1 MVDFSSSSGLKL
13 IFLIRFIKSLVSQ
26 YGGPLHIPKPKN
38 WIIYKYFTK
47 YISLNR
53 NVTQAYIPTKTKI
66 KLPLIMSNKVL
77 WEKDQNL
84 RKEKE
89 EKRCKTTKKHFIHFF
104 YIFPV
109 LIIFEFSHQKSI
121 FESEVKLVQKNQ
133 ILEKNNRWFYT
144 LQNYFV
150 HQACNS
156 QA

>member
-38 WIIYKYFTK
+38 WIVIYKYFTK

-89 EKRCKTTKKHFIHFF
+89 EKRCKTTKKT
-104 YIFPV
+104 
-109 LIIFEFSHQKSI
+109 
-121 FESEVKLVQKNQ
+121 
-133 ILEKNNRWFYT
+133 FYT
-144 LQNYFV
+144 IFV
-150 HQACNS
+150 HIPSAHNIWIFAPKINILDILGKNCYFS
-156 QA
+156 QR